1 MVRKSPVLADCHKGL
16 LLSWVKFINL
26 DSTTQQKLPFYD
38 KEDYQERLDHE
49 EHQCSAEV
57 SRERDSVH
65 KEYEQKLRQQ
75 EAFHREQIQ
84 RQQLFVEDLK
94 QQILS
99 GQIKAERELENDQAL
114 INQQIRE
121 NQQWLIKEHNQLA
134 ALQQQQREFGVQTE
148 SKSYAEAEVQN
159 TVELEICPSLVEQ
172 NQKRLVQ
179 LELLQKYSLKK
190 AERNIRRKKVK
201 FQLEKIVKKQKLLEA
216 KRKLEQLEA
225 SCWLSEDNLKQT
237 QTLNQNAAVT
247 PWHHELQRRSK
258 SLGSSSLPQIRC
270 LFCNC
275 HPPHIRNS
283 LLKKETT
290 SKSSELS
297 TSPNTC
303 QCPECNP
310 PGKSLSVNYL
320 PRTAKGISGRDESYS
335 WFPGHRQLTK
345 KLKTSSF
352 GNKKGVEKDC
362 GSSVSIA
369 HVSKEMKKSDDSTG
383 QTEYQSQASPTCS
396 PDHFRKEGEPETFIT
411 GTRVTKSKASGSS
424 TQPAE
429 KHLELKD
436 TQIFNKKTRMDLT
449 GKHQDSLLEGFT
461 KEMKKSVMGGKPS
474 SGHLSQT
481 AKNLKREPKA
491 SLLSYNKQPVE
502 QQEFLMAATSVG
514 NLNKMNTQT
523 PLHYIEK
530 KWHSAEMLSTG
541 VSKAVTDMLGN
552 WQEDGENEF
561 SDTDS
566 SYSVDSLSCAYA
578 KALTEQLKQED
589 SDRNKCITNPEDS
602 ESDDS
607 QMSQDSLAEKESKA
621 KKQNKSRFYKLKVHQ
636 EPIKFFKGRNEQ
648 RVSPLV
654 TSCMSRRRLAKAE
667 RSFSLDSLADAEEVL
682 MEDLVEESKSDSSD
696 EMPAEIFWRLQSPRA
711 PTIQP
716 EELHKPEACSKDMK
730 ETNYEPNLSS
740 SFYLDTKIQS
750 LSKNAY
756 TRQLKEV
763 EVSFVEEEGALHQKF
778 YSTGGNPLF
787 LNNTWS
793 SYDSKSENNSAR
805 IAVSSSH
812 EHLEFQ
818 DSYLCSSSKPEQ
830 WTKKDEL
837 KQSAA
842 EVSFVSGYKQLHRIS
857 NLSLSINKI
866 NSIFTSGASEIPLP
880 ETAIHHQLAVSQV
893 PESGTLLNKTLK
905 ENAKS
910 KESSVS
916 ESSDMKS
923 SFVSSVGRNA
933 SFVPISASSAK
944 HSYCEVARASDP
956 KHEEL
961 SEPSMYGPS
970 VECIQTSS
978 CSKKASTVG
987 ILSHVHGKEEDTVPT
1002 TYAELSKDPVFKEKT
1017 LVSAPFVHVPQ
1028 PRKGPIHGELEDS
1041 FFRTIEKTDT
1051 DYSCESSIAESEA
1064 IDSNAGGAFVSVGIS
1079 GFSRDLALPVLGTS
1093 AVKQGVVE
1101 NHDQLFARKETS
1113 TSCDKNLFLSNSINK
1128 NGNHALKESYTLQTP
1143 VEQKESA
1150 SKVGG
1155 TNSVLTQK
1163 VDYKEISAEE
1173 ITVDKGFSSGKKPY
1187 QTDPATF
1194 LQDTSYDQSATP
1206 IQTSPEETIC
1216 TKTSREILTEMALET
1231 TSFRHT
1237 EDCEEKDEKLCSLDH
1252 REFENKIDLM
1262 NDFHECLRAD
1272 NPECCLPRYTRG
1284 NSMIC
1289 AKNRRDKSNEN
1300 KEHNFIS
1307 LSLGQ
1312 EDELRYLNVN
1322 FKGRNTEF
1330 STAKTYDIRGASTVQ
1345 SNSGAF
1351 GHSTTKSNLFQSVFE
1366 SEKYNE
1372 QCQGFTTVNESWN
1385 SASNLNIE
1393 PNVKQSCSGINS
1405 NCSCPKCYLQCQ
1417 EQKNKVQKEA
1427 EISLGFDVDIFSDMQ
1442 IQNKSLCESKNEK
1455 EAAFFCKDPS
1465 ESNCSGEVLFFGGTN
1480 NYMKTDAR
1488 EVYEYNTTRSAS
1500 AFEEGSPY
1508 SNKESECLK
1517 KEVTAEIQ
1525 VIPEETTVPHQ
1536 SKKIN
1541 KNEDIAKLIDSVVKP
1556 EGSILDMKSRQSE
1569 KLSNYSV
1576 VETQHDIADRS
1587 FNLESS
1593 SLDERPKDPSELVVC
1608 KDHYE
1613 MYKELHTP
1621 VLHKEP
1627 EKASSGVTVAE
1638 VGYSHELEAGVGSAS
1653 CLQTSTFHQT
1663 QRKENMEISILLPDT
1678 DVSEI
1683 TSSPES
1689 SSLTNLTQ
1697 NTIDFLDANEDLMR
1711 INRMIENVLSTDK
1724 IATAKQTEG
1733 SQEKSLEDDGKEQ
1746 KIISSNKR
1754 EVCTAGCL
1762 MLARENFSQE
1772 NKVDGSKINSEV
1784 TEGEEQVNVKVNE
1797 GFISRR
1803 RGELHAGKNIALFT
1817 EETPSLAQKYH
1828 NEEIINEYEI
1838 PEIYLIASRPEEHDP
1853 FTVDNSDGTEIK
1865 KNSGLPDLW
1874 ISMGI
1879 MNTLMKDVD
1888 ECDSS
1893 ADDSAL
1899 TEQHKS
1905 REESKGLVIKENSN
1919 TLTSSCTEYPEND
1932 ASENLDADTVGSS
1945 SDIVYTDPVHSVVH
1959 EKEKAHLI
1967 NLVMEAKID
1976 VLKENV
1982 KSCKAPVFRT
1992 DRERKTF
1999 TDNTEEL
2006 ELTTAQNQNEL
2017 SPEDKGNCY
2026 LSNDDSKLN
2035 KILKESQ
2042 LLFKDFARNNDTSG
2056 SSVPSDQQSIPAT
2069 DKSSEEI
2076 QQCSLE
2082 VFPCPSVNDLL
2093 YLGINNSAE
2102 CAQVDPTV
2110 LKENAK
2116 PVYSNAGSGVILPYY
2131 ETLMGSDMHDE
2142 TPSTPNRECID
2153 ESFSDKMQDEE
2164 GVFQQTMLM
2173 EERQR
2178 KLFALK
2184 SISNCAAPGQFGKD
2198 DMHSTAYTSDCR
2210 NSVAG
2215 AVGQDVKRNSF
2226 FLGRLDSS
2234 ETIIQNVSNS
2244 CGVHR
2249 MGLSVCK
2256 QSKDYVYFSENAAQE
2271 GKDVVESRLVVDSPS
2286 SENSNLLI
2294 STVLK
2299 DQGEKMKQHLPEAF
2313 LQATSDDINLSR
2325 KELHPLAQCD
2335 QTQESPVANCI
2346 KTGCKGLCERFPD
2359 VLTYQ
2364 TEHSEIQAY
2373 KTPIEL
2379 CVGYPDIS
2387 AFASENALTLLERSI
2402 QPPWK
2407 TAACAEDSP
2416 RYNIN
2421 SYNSKTSTS
2430 LLNSPDLIETIED
2443 KIDAVCFEKAK
2454 YFKSESADLGVP
2466 LCFSDDL
2473 ATSQKEDEGKHCSTR
2488 RENTDMQHV
2497 ELSQE
2502 VVGTDQ
2508 VEKQNK
2514 DSFLNCH
2521 DKEENMKSS
2530 QSEDSGSSSSMK
2542 VPEINCLKYQSL
2554 EQMSSKETKP
2564 LPFCSVEDFSTCTVY
2579 PSYNSLSTFDT
2590 SSSAEDSKPLMFNQ
2604 LEDSLQDTYLADQLS
2619 STAAEPH
2626 SVQKG
2631 RERAFLQGFPK
2642 ACYSSLKM
2650 FSECPLTS
2658 DIGYNE
2664 TSRSDDSHTA
2674 TLNCSKFAKIQM
2686 QESQSDDSVVFDQQ
2700 SSTSGN
2706 IMYSLAKENRHVPMS
2721 HTEATSDAD
2730 PSADRKSVNKN
2741 NSKPNNVQEH
2751 WDKIPPQKS
2760 LENLEK
2766 IHNENIS
2773 MPSLSPFW
2781 DTARATLNRE
2791 ANVRQTLSRNERELH
2806 SNTEKEVPV
2815 TERKQRKIFLRKD
2828 HMENQTRASS
2838 ISANDFVDPQI
2849 TASKNLSLGDA
2860 DADSMYICNLYWP
2873 VCPTDNEDAYTDLQD
2888 NWQPVRASEDDQG
2901 RPNINGGKDL
2911 IHSKNNTSSS
2921 FESHTDNTDYNPPV
2935 ANETL
2940 KSERLKLSG
2949 MNSENTSFGV
2959 LPEDNCLPPQESPL
2973 MLLRSKKSCFAT
2985 QNTKTNKQE
2994 EQKSCLHHRLSAP
3007 AIAVISDLEY
3017 SPETSAKTDLSL
3029 YPASKS
3035 LQELNMSVEPPSPT
3049 DDDLHGIER
3058 FSKQASDNLMQ
3069 AKYKTRFQQRS
3080 VQTKRFANYDPKN
3093 LQNCGERTQRS
3104 HSRVPSLVHCPPAL
3118 AHISDNSIDT
3128 NANNTSVA
3136 QCSEGEELREQSEE
3150 TDLFLPDNKDA
3161 MHFSSSD
3168 INPYIHPWQ
3177 QDGPGKIGWKQYVF
3191 GSASDVSCNQP
3202 PLTLDNHK
3210 VMRCSSVDNG
3220 LNSHNSPF
3228 HSHLSSYA
3236 TAKVLS
3242 STLSS
3247 AEDLQGW
3254 DDMRRDFESTY
3265 SSDSTKHYGNAS
3277 SETLET
3283 NPENRIMKLNNPSE
3297 QPVNTSMQVDEI
3309 VLLYPSESEI
3319 ASKKS
3324 QGSTCEQGTQ
3334 TVGAGRYKRHRRHR
3348 RSYTDVSAKK
3358 QETSLFP
3365 QPSWGSMQNLSMHLS
3380 QLLQNTS
3387 ELLGNLSQHNIIDSK
3402 QEAKSKGR
3410 LIDVD
3415 TVRATVLDSYTQTTA
3430 DIGIQTD
3437 ISEYLRSKYE
3447 ENLIKAKKGIELT
3460 KSQEVN
3466 VIGKGVSSEAVKK
3479 SPKKKDVIL
3488 ALQGRTRG
3496 SNESR
3501 RQSVPDFSESTDD
3514 VWEDSFMHLPML
3526 ARASTPILDFL
3537 KPPLNAQQSVA
3548 SGSTRVSSVASTL
3561 PSSGH
3566 DESSYTVVS
3575 SPGSSN
3581 FQSTTCYT
3589 QEKRGADEL
3598 DTTAERKL
3606 CYKNNFLV
3614 DRASSPILTL
3624 SASPNSQITCSK
3636 SVCSIKGSVEHPN
3649 DASGFLI
3656 NQRKHGPRPSGSEPH
3671 IDNFSQ
3677 TEADSESSPSRDNKK
3692 LSKKSGNFSNT
3703 TKEILGINVSKDSR
3717 EKHRYAVDKRT
3728 TIQAKRLYNSS
3739 STLEVSGHGEPLVDR
3754 EHIPMKHSLHYMYI
3768 TRRGR
3773 GSFGGIGYGKN
3784 TGDADISLIKDCSQ
3798 TSCIDECRHS
3808 SPNSDLLFNQEVSTH
3823 WSSKTNVD
3831 ESSQHQAEAS
3841 SPQFHNSYWKNQNT
3855 CSFPLS
3861 DMSDMQ
3867 IPFQDDDTASITTS
3881 ECNTEILLN
3890 ENTSLV
3896 KTHRPRSYSLRDLP
3910 MHNKFSNWCGVK
3922 GSPSSSLISS
3932 SGSAA
3937 DLQNQVE
3944 KNLISK
3950 QAAEIQGKSQLSES
3964 RAREIER
3971 LQKERAQIMSGI
3983 HLDLNQHPLTVELTE
3998 AKLNYGIG
4006 ETDAMLRI
4014 LQNGTGEDLTLI
4026 PIKQQLYERHMR
4038 TIEALRKDRA
4048 ERLQS
4053 YRRSRSLSP
4062 QKHVGLLQTLD
4073 TSQRDLDLPSRRR
4086 EYLQQLRRD
4095 VVQNTRVQQPK
4106 RRTVQ
4111 HPSEIELLLQD
4122 YQRAREEA
4130 KTEIARA
4137 RDKLR
4142 ERAEQ
4147 EKRRIREQIFSQLQK
4162 EEAKLKTLLS
4172 TSTLCTDSSLSLS
4185 SGPTSGY
4192 NSSNTATYTA
4202 SKFSK
4207 WEGQIPPGS
4216 ADLSRGDTRGRSAVR
4231 NSQLYVLEQLQKDS
4245 ACGSSRVQS
4254 SPSSSSISCRFTH
4267 GLTISVSSSSTKGYQ
4282 DLSKHILT
4290 NAITEVMAACSNN
4303 LRNFYNRQAA
4313 AGWKYQC
4320 IEKEVL
4326 VYYKV
4331 FPSATKHGFLGAGV
4345 IERPLPS
4352 VWCIVKDPGKR
4363 YLYDKTITTV
4373 RVHKKVTSHIQL
4385 VYLVSDTSLCYLKQP
4400 RDFCCIT
4407 IEAKEENLSILA
4419 IQSVYDESMP
4429 RPCKEVVRGEILPSA
4444 WILEPD
4450 ILDGKDITRVIYMTQ
4465 VDLGA
4470 PAIPARLLSSI
4481 AKRQPLVIARL
4492 AHFLAS

>member
-1 MVRKSPVLADCHKGL
+1 M
-16 LLSWVKFINL
+16 
-26 DSTTQQKLPFYD
+26 
-38 KEDYQERLDHE
+38 
-49 EHQCSAEV
+49 
-57 SRERDSVH
+57 
-65 KEYEQKLRQQ
+65 
-75 EAFHREQIQ
+75 
-84 RQQLFVEDLK
+84 
-94 QQILS
+94 
-99 GQIKAERELENDQAL
+99 
-114 INQQIRE
+114 
-121 NQQWLIKEHNQLA
+121 
-134 ALQQQQREFGVQTE
+134 
-148 SKSYAEAEVQN
+148 
-159 TVELEICPSLVEQ
+159 
-172 NQKRLVQ
+172 
-179 LELLQKYSLKK
+179 
-190 AERNIRRKKVK
+190 
-201 FQLEKIVKKQKLLEA
+201 
-216 KRKLEQLEA
+216 
-225 SCWLSEDNLKQT
+225 
-237 QTLNQNAAVT
+237 
-247 PWHHELQRRSK
+247 
-258 SLGSSSLPQIRC
+258 
-270 LFCNC
+270 
-275 HPPHIRNS
+275 
-283 LLKKETT
+283 LKKETT
-290 SKSSELS
+290 SESSELS

-310 PGKSLSVNYL
+310 PRKSLSVNYL
-320 PRTAKGISGRDESYS
+320 PRTAEGISGRDESDS
-335 WFPGHRQLTK
+335 CFPGHRQLTK

-352 GNKKGVEKDC
+352 GSKKGAEKDC

-369 HVSKEMKKSDDSTG
+369 HVNKEMKKSDDNPV
-383 QTEYQSQASPTCS
+383 QTEYQSQASPSCS

-411 GTRVTKSKASGSS
+411 GTRVTKAKALGSS
-424 TQPAE
+424 SQPAE

-449 GKHQDSLLEGFT
+449 GKHQDSLPEGFT
-461 KEMKKSVMGGKPS
+461 KEIKKSVMGGKPS
-474 SGHLSQT
+474 SRHLSQT

-491 SLLSYNKQPVE
+491 SLLSYDKQPVE

-607 QMSQDSLAEKESKA
+607 QMSQDSLAEKESKT
-621 KKQNKSRFYKLKVHQ
+621 KNQNKNRFYKLKVHQ
-636 EPIKFFKGRNEQ
+636 DPIKFFKGRNEQ

-711 PTIQP
+711 PTIQT

-756 TRQLKEV
+756 THQLKEI
-763 EVSFVEEEGALHQKF
+763 EVSFVEEEGALHQRF

-793 SYDSKSENNSAR
+793 SYDAKSENNSAR

-866 NSIFTSGASEIPLP
+866 NSISTSGASEIPLP
-880 ETAIHHQLAVSQV
+880 ETAIHHQLDVSQV
-893 PESGTLLNKTLK
+893 PESGSLLNKTLK

-910 KESSVS
+910 EESSVS

-956 KHEEL
+956 KHEQL

-978 CSKKASTVG
+978 CSEKASTVG
-987 ILSHVHGKEEDTVPT
+987 TLSHVRGKEEDTVPPA
-1002 TYAELSKDPVFKEKT
+1002 YAELTKDPVFREKT
-1017 LVSAPFVHVPQ
+1017 LVSAPFVHVSQ
-1028 PRKGPIHGELEDS
+1028 PRKGSIHVELEDN
-1041 FFRTIEKTDT
+1041 FFRTIEKTDI
-1051 DYSCESSIAESEA
+1051 DYGCESSIAESEA
-1064 IDSNAGGAFVSVGIS
+1064 IDLNAVGASISAGIS
-1079 GFSRDLALPVLGTS
+1079 GFSRDLALPILGTS
-1093 AVKQGVVE
+1093 AVKQGVFE
-1101 NHDQLFARKETS
+1101 NHGQLFAKKEIS
-1113 TSCDKNLFLSNSINK
+1113 TSCDKDLFLSDSVNK

-1155 TNSVLTQK
+1155 TNSVLMQK
-1163 VDYKEISAEE
+1163 MDYKEMSAEE
-1173 ITVDKGFSSGKKPY
+1173 ITIDKGFSSGKKPY

-1206 IQTSPEETIC
+1206 IQTSLEETVC

-1237 EDCEEKDEKLCSLDH
+1237 EDCEEKDEKLCSLNH
-1252 REFENKIDLM
+1252 REFESKIDLT
-1262 NDFHECLRAD
+1262 NDFHECLQAE
-1272 NPECCLPRYTRG
+1272 NPECCLPQYTRG

-1322 FKGRNTEF
+1322 FKGKNTEF
-1330 STAKTYDIRGASTVQ
+1330 STAKTYDVRGASTVQ

-1351 GHSTTKSNLFQSVFE
+1351 GHGTTKSNLFQSVFV

-1417 EQKNKVQKEA
+1417 EQKNKVHKEA
-1427 EISLGFDVDIFSDMQ
+1427 EISLGFEVDIFSDMP
-1442 IQNKSLCESKNEK
+1442 IQNKSLCESKEEK
-1455 EAAFFCKDPS
+1455 EAAFFCKDPN
-1465 ESNCSGEVLFFGGTN
+1465 ESNRSGEVLLFGGSN

-1517 KEVTAEIQ
+1517 KEVTAESQ
-1525 VIPEETTVPHQ
+1525 VIPKETTVPHQ
-1536 SKKIN
+1536 SKQIN
-1541 KNEDIAKLIDSVVKP
+1541 KNEEIPKLINSVVKP
-1556 EGSILDMKSRQSE
+1556 EGSILDMKSRQRE

-1576 VETQHDIADRS
+1576 VETQSDIVDRS
-1587 FNLESS
+1587 CNLESS
-1593 SLDERPKDPSELVVC
+1593 SLDQRPKDPNELVVC

-1613 MYKELHTP
+1613 IDKELYIP
-1621 VLHKEP
+1621 VLHEEP

-1638 VGYSHELEAGVGSAS
+1638 VRYTHELEAVVGSES
-1653 CLQTSTFHQT
+1653 CLQTSTFHQN
-1663 QRKENMEISILLPDT
+1663 QRKENMEISILLPVT
-1678 DVSEI
+1678 DVVSEI
-1683 TSSPES
+1683 TSSPECS
-1689 SSLTNLTQ
+1689 SSTNLTQ

-1711 INRMIENVLSTDK
+1711 INRMIENVLNTDK
-1724 IATAKQTEG
+1724 IATAKPTEG

-1746 KIISSNKR
+1746 KIISSNKS

-1762 MLARENFSQE
+1762 MLAHENFSQE
-1772 NKVDGSKINSEV
+1772 NKVDGSRINSEV
-1784 TEGEEQVNVKVNE
+1784 TESEEQVNVKVNE

-1803 RGELHAGKNIALFT
+1803 RGELHAGKNIALFI
-1817 EETPSLAQKYH
+1817 EETPSLGKKYH
-1828 NEEIINEYEI
+1828 NEEIINEHEI
-1838 PEIYLIASRPEEHDP
+1838 PEIYLTASTPEEHDA
-1853 FTVDNSDGTEIK
+1853 FTVDNSNSIEIK
-1865 KNSGLPDLW
+1865 KNSGFPDLC

-1879 MNTLMKDVD
+1879 MNTLMKDVN

-1899 TEQHKS
+1899 TEQHRS

-1919 TLTSSCTEYPEND
+1919 TLMSSCTEYPEND
-1932 ASENLDADTVGSS
+1932 ASENLDTDTVGSS
-1945 SDIVYTDPVHSVVH
+1945 SDIVYTDPVHSIVH

-1967 NLVMEAKID
+1967 NLVVEAKID

-1982 KSCKAPVFRT
+1982 KSCKVPVFRT

-2006 ELTTAQNQNEL
+2006 ELTTAHNQNEL
-2017 SPEDKGNCY
+2017 SPEDKGNCH

-2042 LLFKDFARNNDTSG
+2042 WLFKDFAKNNDTSG
-2056 SSVPSDQQSIPAT
+2056 SSVPSDQQSIPVT
-2069 DKSSEEI
+2069 VKSSEEI

-2102 CAQVDPTV
+2102 CAQIDPTV

-2142 TPSTPNRECID
+2142 TPSTPNRQCID

-2164 GVFQQTMLM
+2164 SIFQQTMLM
-2173 EERQR
+2173 EERWR

-2184 SISNCAAPGQFGKD
+2184 SISNCAAPGHFGKD
-2198 DMHSTAYTSDCR
+2198 DMHSSAYTSDCC

-2215 AVGQDVKRNSF
+2215 AVSQDVKHNSF
-2226 FLGRLDSS
+2226 FLERLDSS

-2244 CGVHR
+2244 HGVHR
-2249 MGLSVCK
+2249 MGFSVGK
-2256 QSKDYVYFSENAAQE
+2256 QSKDCLYFSENATQ
-2271 GKDVVESRLVVDSPS
+2271 GKDVVESRPVVDSPS

-2299 DQGEKMKQHLPEAF
+2299 DQGEKMKQYSPEAS
-2313 LQATSDDINLSR
+2313 LQATSDDINLSQ

-2335 QTQESPVANCI
+2335 PTEECAVANCI
-2346 KTGCKGLCERFPD
+2346 KTGCKGLCERLPD
-2359 VLTYQ
+2359 VFTYQ
-2364 TEHSEIQAY
+2364 TEHKEIQTY

-2379 CVGYPDIS
+2379 FVGYPDIS

-2421 SYNSKTSTS
+2421 PYNSKTSTS
-2430 LLNSPDLIETIED
+2430 LLNSPDLVESIED
-2443 KIDAVCFEKAK
+2443 KIDAICFEKAK
-2454 YFKSESADLGVP
+2454 YFKNESADLGVP

-2473 ATSQKEDEGKHCSTR
+2473 PTSQTEDEGKHCSTSR
-2488 RENTDMQHV
+2488 QNTDMQHV
-2497 ELSQE
+2497 ELTQE

-2508 VEKQNK
+2508 VEEQNQ

-2521 DKEENMKSS
+2521 DKKENMKSS

-2564 LPFCSVEDFSTCTVY
+2564 LPFCSVEDFSICTVY

-2590 SSSAEDSKPLMFNQ
+2590 SNSAEDSKPLTFNQ
-2604 LEDSLQDTYLADQLS
+2604 LEDSLQDTYLTDQLS

-2626 SVQKG
+2626 SVQEEK
-2631 RERAFLQGFPK
+2631 ERAFLQGFPK

-2650 FSECPLTS
+2650 FSKYPLTS

-2674 TLNCSKFAKIQM
+2674 TSNCSTFAKIQM

-2700 SSTSGN
+2700 SSTSEN
-2706 IMYSLAKENRHVPMS
+2706 ITYSPAKENRHVPMS
-2721 HTEATSDAD
+2721 HTESTSDAD
-2730 PSADRKSVNKN
+2730 PSADRKSINKN
-2741 NSKPNNVQEH
+2741 NSKLNNVQER
-2751 WDKIPPQKS
+2751 WDKIPPQKG

-2766 IHNENIS
+2766 VHNDNVS

-2781 DTARATLNRE
+2781 DSARATLNRD
-2791 ANVRQTLSRNERELH
+2791 ANIRQTPSRNERELH
-2806 SNTEKEVPV
+2806 SNTEKEVSV

-2838 ISANDFVDPQI
+2838 ISADNFVDPQI
-2849 TASKNLSLGDA
+2849 AASQNLSLGDA
-2860 DADSMYICNLYWP
+2860 DVDSMYMCNLYWP

-2901 RPNINGGKDL
+2901 RPNISGGKDL
-2911 IHSKNNTSSS
+2911 IHSKNNTSLS
-2921 FESHTDNTDYNPPV
+2921 FESHTNNADYNPPV

-2940 KSERLKLSG
+2940 KSERLKVSG
-2949 MNSENTSFGV
+2949 MNSENTSFRV
-2959 LPEDNCLPPQESPL
+2959 LPEDNCLPPQESTL

-2985 QNTKTNKQE
+2985 QTTKTNKQE

-3017 SPETSAKTDLSL
+3017 SSEASTKTDLSL

-3058 FSKQASDNLMQ
+3058 FSKQASDNFMQ
-3069 AKYKTRFQQRS
+3069 AKYKSRFQQRS

-3093 LQNCGERTQRS
+3093 LQNYGERTQRS
-3104 HSRVPSLVHCPPAL
+3104 HSRDPSLVHCPPAL

-3128 NANNTSVA
+3128 DANNTSVA
-3136 QCSEGEELREQSEE
+3136 QCSEGEELRDQSEE
-3150 TDLFLPDNKDA
+3150 TDLFLPDNKDT

-3309 VLLYPSESEI
+3309 VLLYPSKSEI
-3319 ASKKS
+3319 ACKKS

-3334 TVGAGRYKRHRRHR
+3334 TMGTGRYKRHRRHR
-3348 RSYTDVSAKK
+3348 RSYTDVSARK
-3358 QETSLFP
+3358 QETNLFP
-3365 QPSWGSMQNLSMHLS
+3365 QPSSWGSMQNLSMHLS

-3387 ELLGNLSQHNIIDSK
+3387 ELLGNLSQQNIIDSE
-3402 QEAKSKGR
+3402 QEAKSKQR

-3437 ISEYLRSKYE
+3437 ISEYLRSKYK
-3447 ENLIKAKKGIELT
+3447 ENLIKATMGIELT

-3488 ALQGRTRG
+3488 ALQGRTQG
-3496 SNESR
+3496 SNELR
-3501 RQSVPDFSESTDD
+3501 RQSVPHFSDSTDN
-3514 VWEDSFMHLPML
+3514 VLEDSFMHLPML

-3537 KPPLNAQQSVA
+3537 KPPVNAQQNVA
-3548 SGSTRVSSVASTL
+3548 FGSTRVSSVVSSS

-3598 DTTAERKL
+3598 DTTAERKR

-3636 SVCSIKGSVEHPN
+3636 SVCSIRGSVEHPN
-3649 DASGFLI
+3649 DASGSLI
-3656 NQRKHGPRPSGSEPH
+3656 NQKKHGPGPSSGSEPH
-3671 IDNFSQ
+3671 VDNFSQ
-3677 TEADSESSPSRDNKK
+3677 TEANSESSPSRDDKK

-3717 EKHRYAVDKRT
+3717 QKHRFTVDKCT

-3739 STLEVSGHGEPLVDR
+3739 STLEVSGHGEHLVDR
-3754 EHIPMKHSLHYMYI
+3754 EHIPMEHSLHYMYI
-3768 TRRGR
+3768 TRRGG

-3798 TSCIDECRHS
+3798 TSCIDECRRS
-3808 SPNSDLLFNQEVSTH
+3808 SLNSDLLFNQEISTC

-3831 ESSQHQAEAS
+3831 ESLQHQAEAS
-3841 SPQFHNSYWKNQNT
+3841 SSQFHNSCWKNQNT

-3867 IPFQDDDTASITTS
+3867 IPFQDDDTASVTTS

-3922 GSPSSSLISS
+3922 GSPSSSLLSL

-3950 QAAEIQGKSQLSES
+3950 QATETQGKSQLSES
-3964 RAREIER
+3964 RTREIER
-3971 LQKERAQIMSGI
+3971 LQRERAQIMSGI

-4026 PIKQQLYERHMR
+4026 PIKQQLYERY
-4038 TIEALRKDRA
+4038 ICLWN
-4048 ERLQS
+4048 LICN
-4053 YRRSRSLSP
+4053 
-4062 QKHVGLLQTLD
+4062 VGLMF
-4073 TSQRDLDLPSRRR
+4073 
-4086 EYLQQLRRD
+4086 
-4095 VVQNTRVQQPK
+4095 N
-4106 RRTVQ
+4106 
-4111 HPSEIELLLQD
+4111 
-4122 YQRAREEA
+4122 
-4130 KTEIARA
+4130 
-4137 RDKLR
+4137 
-4142 ERAEQ
+4142 
-4147 EKRRIREQIFSQLQK
+4147 IR
-4162 EEAKLKTLLS
+4162 
-4172 TSTLCTDSSLSLS
+4172 
-4185 SGPTSGY
+4185 
-4192 NSSNTATYTA
+4192 
-4202 SKFSK
+4202 
-4207 WEGQIPPGS
+4207 
-4216 ADLSRGDTRGRSAVR
+4216 
-4231 NSQLYVLEQLQKDS
+4231 
-4245 ACGSSRVQS
+4245 
-4254 SPSSSSISCRFTH
+4254 
-4267 GLTISVSSSSTKGYQ
+4267 
-4282 DLSKHILT
+4282 
-4290 NAITEVMAACSNN
+4290 
-4303 LRNFYNRQAA
+4303 
-4313 AGWKYQC
+4313 
-4320 IEKEVL
+4320 
-4326 VYYKV
+4326 
-4331 FPSATKHGFLGAGV
+4331 
-4345 IERPLPS
+4345 
-4352 VWCIVKDPGKR
+4352 
-4363 YLYDKTITTV
+4363 
-4373 RVHKKVTSHIQL
+4373 SHI
-4385 VYLVSDTSLCYLKQP
+4385 
-4400 RDFCCIT
+4400 F
-4407 IEAKEENLSILA
+4407 
-4419 IQSVYDESMP
+4419 
-4429 RPCKEVVRGEILPSA
+4429 
-4444 WILEPD
+4444 
-4450 ILDGKDITRVIYMTQ
+4450 
-4465 VDLGA
+4465 
-4470 PAIPARLLSSI
+4470 
-4481 AKRQPLVIARL
+4481 
-4492 AHFLAS
+4492 